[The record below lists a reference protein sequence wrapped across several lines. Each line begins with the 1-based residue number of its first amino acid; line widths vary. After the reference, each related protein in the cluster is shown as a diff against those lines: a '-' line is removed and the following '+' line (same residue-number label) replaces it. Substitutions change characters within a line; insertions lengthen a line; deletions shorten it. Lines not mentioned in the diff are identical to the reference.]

1 MLTEGNIFWYIV
13 DGVLLWAFFVF
24 ILSRASEMKKKERI
38 FVISLLTLG
47 LVGFLAFAATKGLG
61 W

>member
-1 MLTEGNIFWYIV
+1 MTEGNIFWYMV
-13 DGVLLWAFFVF
+13 DGILLWMFFVLIF
-24 ILSRASEMKKKERI
+24 SKAPGMKKKERI

>member
-1 MLTEGNIFWYIV
+1 MAEGNILWYMV
-13 DGVLLWAFFVF
+13 DGILLWAFFVF
-24 ILSRASEMKKKERI
+24 ILSKAPGMKKKERI